1 MSKEFDK
8 NIVFEISG
16 KEIASVINN
25 YQYDI
30 LKIDFTDQLAKNFV
44 ENNQKVKETNKII
57 CPDLSPNS
65 FVGNKIIISQYT
77 LYENS
82 NPRFRRRL
90 DGKDYEIE
98 IPSFLN
104 DSYFA
109 ISSYE
114 NNEIIVKKYRI
125 TYSDYLEIIPIEEFI
140 ISEEAIK
147 AGHVQDK
154 LKNIADIVNFTDNLV
169 RLFFGIFSTHK
180 GMPEIYPQL
189 RKAIN
194 TFKLR
199 IDHEWYKD
207 DKVLIQYE
215 FFKNMYT
222 ELFFCLIEGI
232 IKDDMD
238 YEYLYEENPVFT
250 HEPFSER
257 IIYPKKIKDYI
268 DHYNLTS
275 QKDFKQIDNLI
286 KQVGMDRAIEFID
299 FFDQLNHT
307 PIYFNSYHIDILTEI
322 YRHTDIKPSVLIKR
336 MTKAYFEE
344 SIDPAEYLICARDY
358 CKMNELLGNE
368 NTGLPKDLKDKHNK
382 LQELVAEINFE
393 KQNKAFSK
401 VAETNK
407 ELLQVLPEN
416 DKYIIVC
423 PENGKDLI
431 NEGMALNHCV
441 GSYVGAYVSGD
452 SKIFFVREKN
462 SIEASYVTLEL
473 NSNNNLVQIRGFNN
487 SRPNA
492 EVIAYVKEWV
502 NRLGGNIYE

>member
-222 ELFFCLIEGI
+222 ELFFL
-232 IKDDMD
+232 
-238 YEYLYEENPVFT
+238 
-250 HEPFSER
+250 
-257 IIYPKKIKDYI
+257 
-268 DHYNLTS
+268 
-275 QKDFKQIDNLI
+275 
-286 KQVGMDRAIEFID
+286 
-299 FFDQLNHT
+299 
-307 PIYFNSYHIDILTEI
+307 FN
-322 YRHTDIKPSVLIKR
+322 
-336 MTKAYFEE
+336 
-344 SIDPAEYLICARDY
+344 
-358 CKMNELLGNE
+358 
-368 NTGLPKDLKDKHNK
+368 
-382 LQELVAEINFE
+382 
-393 KQNKAFSK
+393 
-401 VAETNK
+401 
-407 ELLQVLPEN
+407 
-416 DKYIIVC
+416 
-423 PENGKDLI
+423 
-431 NEGMALNHCV
+431 
-441 GSYVGAYVSGD
+441 
-452 SKIFFVREKN
+452 
-462 SIEASYVTLEL
+462 
-473 NSNNNLVQIRGFNN
+473 
-487 SRPNA
+487 
-492 EVIAYVKEWV
+492 
-502 NRLGGNIYE
+502 